1 MGCSLAGCAQ
11 YFARADVGSKLV
23 SERFARSKLSW
34 PTRIVKESPMD
45 EAQIIAVV
53 GNDRLLLCRFLDE
66 LPPQQWSK
74 QSL

>member
-1 MGCSLAGCAQ
+1 
-11 YFARADVGSKLV
+11 
-23 SERFARSKLSW
+23 
-34 PTRIVKESPMD
+34 MD

-66 LPPQQWSK
+66 LPPQQWSQ